1 MIASTPRFRKLSTA
15 SVILIGLIAASNAG
29 AQITSPAVGTWA
41 SNNNVVSL
49 APGSAGSL
57 SIATFKSEIES
68 AFIAGNGGTIAF
80 DNYGVVA
87 TAQGSIV
94 SSFDGGAS
102 TITLSI
108 NGSGANTGGPDAT
121 NASSGSTYLGFP
133 TNSNARTFTFSEP
146 LSLFGIVGISRG
158 SVRTPSISFLLEDNS
173 TVVLTD
179 SIAITADNT
188 LFNYKASGGNNIV
201 SVTISMPDGFARF
214 DDIGFVTAGAVP
226 EPGAFAAMAGL
237 GALGFAGFRRRA
249 GKR

>member
-1 MIASTPRFRKLSTA
+1 MTASTACFRRLSTA
-15 SVILIGLIAASNAG
+15 SVVLIGVIAASRAD
-29 AQITSPAVGTWA
+29 AQITSPSVGTWA

-49 APGSAGSL
+49 APGSTGSL
-57 SIATFKSEIES
+57 SIAAFKSEVES

-94 SSFDGGAS
+94 STFDGGAS
-102 TITLSI
+102 TLTLTIT
-108 NGSGANTGGPDAT
+108 GGPGANTGGPDAT
-121 NASSGSTYLGFP
+121 NASSGSAFLGFP
-133 TNSNARTFTFSEP
+133 TDTSARTFTFSEP
-146 LSLFGIVGISRG
+146 LSMFGIVGISRG
-158 SVRTPSISFLLEDNS
+158 SVRTPSITFLLEDNS
-173 TVVLTD
+173 SVVLTD

-214 DDIGFVTAGAVP
+214 DDIGFVTAVP
-226 EPGAFAAMAGL
+226 EPGAFAAIAGL
-237 GALGFAGFRRRA
+237 GVIGFAGFRRRA

>member
-1 MIASTPRFRKLSTA
+1 MIASTPCFRKLA
-15 SVILIGLIAASNAG
+15 SAFVLVGLIAASNAV
-29 AQITSPAVGTWA
+29 AQITSPSVGTWA

-94 SSFDGGAS
+94 SSFNGGAS
-102 TITLSI
+102 TLTLSI
-108 NGSGANTGGPDAT
+108 SGGPGANTGGPDAT
-121 NASSGSTYLGFP
+121 NASSGSAFLGFP
-133 TNSNARTFTFSEP
+133 TDTSARTFTFSEP

-158 SVRTPSISFLLEDNS
+158 SVRTPSVSFLLEDNS

-214 DDIGFVTAGAVP
+214 DDIGFVTAVP
-226 EPGAFAAMAGL
+226 EPGAFAALAGL
-237 GALGFAGFRRRA
+237 GVLGFAGVRRRA

>member
-1 MIASTPRFRKLSTA
+1 MIASTPCFRRLASA
-15 SVILIGLIAASNAG
+15 SVVLVGLGAASPAF
-29 AQITSPAVGTWA
+29 AQITSPSVGSWA
-41 SNNNVVSL
+41 SNGNVVSL

-94 SSFDGGAS
+94 SSFNGGAS
-102 TITLSI
+102 TLTLSI
-108 NGSGANTGGPDAT
+108 SGGPGANTGGPDAT
-121 NASSGSTYLGFP
+121 NASSGSAFLGFP
-133 TNSNARTFTFSEP
+133 TDASARTFTFSEP
-146 LSLFGIVGISRG
+146 LSVFGIVGISRG
-158 SVRTPSISFLLEDNS
+158 SVRTPSVSFLLEDNS
-173 TVVLTD
+173 TVLLTD
-179 SIAITADNT
+179 SIAISADNT

-214 DDIGFVTAGAVP
+214 DDIGFVTAVP
-226 EPGAFAAMAGL
+226 EPGAFAAIAGL
-237 GALGFAGFRRRA
+237 GVLGLAGCRRRV